1 MEPQCLIH
9 RPRRARV
16 PARGPSNLS
25 LLMAET
31 TVSAPSHP
39 TRAARLSVHELSV
52 HFGDRF
58 ALDSISLDVAPAEMV
73 SLVGPNGA
81 GKSTLLRV
89 LAGLLQPSHGK
100 VHGRPSGNGQASS
113 KHQIVYIPQRG
124 EAAWTFPISVLDV
137 ALMGRTRGVNRL
149 LPFRHADRMV
159 AMEALERVGMARYA
173 AIQIGQLSGGQQ
185 QRVLLARALVQNGDT
200 FLLDEPFAGID
211 LPTQH
216 LLIEVFMALRND
228 GSTIVYATHDLEQA
242 EAASDRVA
250 LLNRRLIAVGP
261 PGDVMTVENLRATFG
276 GRGLVMTGPSRV
288 VNVER

>member
-1 MEPQCLIH
+1 MIET
-9 RPRRARV
+9 AA
-16 PARGPSNLS
+16 PAQPNP
-25 LLMAET
+25 M
-31 TVSAPSHP
+31 
-39 TRAARLSVHELSV
+39 RAARLSVHELSV
-52 HFGDRF
+52 HFGDRS
-58 ALDSISLDVAPAEMV
+58 ALDGITLNVAPAEIV

-100 VHGRPSGNGQASS
+100 VHGSPPGNSQGSARP
-113 KHQIVYIPQRG
+113 QIVYIPQRG

-137 ALMGRTRGVNRL
+137 ALMGRTRGVDRL
-149 LPFRHADRMV
+149 LPFRHADRMA
-159 AMEALERVGMARYA
+159 AMEALERVGMAPYA

-216 LLIEVFMALRND
+216 LLIEIFMALRHD

-276 GRGLVMTGPSRV
+276 GGRLVMTGPPQA